1 MPTPPVSSASLAMN
15 IAQFKGQTL
24 TSIFSAEEANNIDQT
39 FSSILDKYSA
49 QLGLPGLPGS
59 TGLSAQLGLPGLP
72 TSTVPTGLDSSQP
85 FSTPGQNMIT
95 VLNRVEVSFKAQYSE
110 LDQLT
115 QRLKQEQGVARK
127 LTAFDANS
135 SNADI
140 KAALNEFIASYNDGV
155 KRFAPEVAQGGIL
168 EGSWEAQRARF
179 ATEREI
185 SYLLTGSSV
194 GVKGGLASMGIT
206 TDKKTGLASIDESM
220 LDAALAKDK
229 GKAVFAITDFGKNF
243 DAMVDS
249 LTAADHSQL
258 RQMDNLDRAVH
269 WIMANRDDVQKEFG
283 PGAAATP
290 NEAFARAAARYDQIA
305 KLKASA

>member
-1 MPTPPVSSASLAMN
+1 MPTPPVSSVSLAQN
-15 IAQFKGQTL
+15 IALFKGQAL
-24 TSIFSAEEANNIDQT
+24 ASIFSADDVKNIDQT
-39 FSSILDKYSA
+39 FSSILDKYSS
-49 QLGLPGLPGS
+49 QLGLPGLPGLPELP
-59 TGLSAQLGLPGLP
+59 GLSGLP

-110 LDQLT
+110 LEQLT
-115 QRLKQEQGVARK
+115 QRLKEEQGVARK
-127 LTAFDANS
+127 LTTFDANS

-140 KAALNEFIASYNDGV
+140 KAALKEFVASYNDGV

-206 TDKKTGLASIDESM
+206 TDRKTGLASIDESM

-229 GKAVFAITDFGKNF
+229 GKAVFAVTDFGKNF
-243 DAMVDS
+243 DAMVES

-305 KLKASA
+305 KLKVSA